1 MQKERKI
8 KMIVYRKLDE
18 LLKER
23 EISKNRLGK
32 ETGISTNIISKISK
46 NEGFK
51 TETINRICEYLKVQP
66 GDIMEWIP
74 DSDYENKQK
83 AKEEVQAQIAELQK
97 QLKNL

>member
-1 MQKERKI
+1 
-8 KMIVYRKLDE
+8 MIVYRKLDE

-23 EISKNRLGK
+23 EISKNKLGK

>member
-1 MQKERKI
+1 
-8 KMIVYRKLDE
+8 MIVYRKLDE

-23 EISKNRLGK
+23 EISKNKLGK

-83 AKEEVQAQIAELQK
+83 AKAEVQAQIAELQQ
-97 QLKNL
+97 QLKSL

>member
-1 MQKERKI
+1 
-8 KMIVYRKLDE
+8 MIVYRKLDE
-18 LLKER
+18 LLKAR
-23 EISKNRLGK
+23 KISKNRLGK

-83 AKEEVQAQIAELQK
+83 MKEEVQAQIAELQQ

>member
-1 MQKERKI
+1 
-8 KMIVYRKLDE
+8 MIVYRKLDE

-23 EISKNRLGK
+23 EISKNKLGK

-74 DSDYENKQK
+74 DSDYEDKKK
-83 AKEEVQAQIAELQK
+83 AKAEVQAQIAELQK

>member
-1 MQKERKI
+1 
-8 KMIVYRKLDE
+8 MIVYRKLDE
-18 LLKER
+18 LLKAR

-83 AKEEVQAQIAELQK
+83 AKAEVQAQIAELQQ
-97 QLKNL
+97 QLKSL

>member
-1 MQKERKI
+1 
-8 KMIVYRKLDE
+8 MIVYRKLDE
-18 LLKER
+18 LLKAR

-51 TETINRICEYLKVQP
+51 TETINRICEYLEVQP

-74 DSDYENKQK
+74 DSDYEDKKK
-83 AKEEVQAQIAELQK
+83 AKAEVQAQIAELQK

>member
-1 MQKERKI
+1 
-8 KMIVYRKLDE
+8 MIVYRKLDE

-23 EISKNRLGK
+23 GISKNKLGK

-51 TETINRICEYLKVQP
+51 TETINRICEYLEVQP

-74 DSDYENKQK
+74 DSDYEDKQK
-83 AKEEVQAQIAELQK
+83 AKEEVQAQIAELQQ

>member
-1 MQKERKI
+1 
-8 KMIVYRKLDE
+8 MIVYRKLDE

-23 EISKNRLGK
+23 EISKNKLGK

-74 DSDYENKQK
+74 DSDYEDKQK
-83 AKEEVQAQIAELQK
+83 AKEEVQAQIAELQQ

>member
-1 MQKERKI
+1 
-8 KMIVYRKLDE
+8 MIVYRKLDE
-18 LLKER
+18 LLKKR
-23 EISKNRLGK
+23 KISKNKLGK

-51 TETINRICEYLKVQP
+51 TETINRICEYLEVQP

-74 DSDYENKQK
+74 DSDYEDKKK
-83 AKEEVQAQIAELQK
+83 AKEEVQAQIAELQQ

>member
-1 MQKERKI
+1 
-8 KMIVYRKLDE
+8 MIVYRKLDE
-18 LLKER
+18 LLKAR
-23 EISKNRLGK
+23 EISKNKLGK

>member
-1 MQKERKI
+1 
-8 KMIVYRKLDE
+8 MIVYRKLDE
-18 LLKER
+18 LLKAR
-23 EISKNRLGK
+23 KISKNRLGK

-74 DSDYENKQK
+74 DSDYEDKQK
-83 AKEEVQAQIAELQK
+83 AKEEVQAQIAELQQ

>member
-1 MQKERKI
+1 
-8 KMIVYRKLDE
+8 MIIYRKLDE

-23 EISKNRLGK
+23 GISKNKLGK

-46 NEGFK
+46 NEGIK
-51 TETINRICEYLKVQP
+51 TETINRICEYLEVQP

-74 DSDYENKQK
+74 DSDYEDKQK
-83 AKEEVQAQIAELQK
+83 AKEEVQAQIAELQQ

>member
-1 MQKERKI
+1 
-8 KMIVYRKLDE
+8 MIVYRKLDE
-18 LLKER
+18 LLKAR

>member
-1 MQKERKI
+1 
-8 KMIVYRKLDE
+8 MIVYRKLDE

-23 EISKNRLGK
+23 GISKNKLGK

-51 TETINRICEYLKVQP
+51 TETINRICEYLEVQP

-74 DSDYENKQK
+74 DSDYEDKKK

>member
-1 MQKERKI
+1 
-8 KMIVYRKLDE
+8 MIVYRKLDE

-23 EISKNRLGK
+23 EISKNKLGK

-97 QLKNL
+97 QLNNL

>member
-1 MQKERKI
+1 
-8 KMIVYRKLDE
+8 MIVYRKLDE

-23 EISKNRLGK
+23 GISKNKLGK

-51 TETINRICEYLKVQP
+51 TETINRICEYLEVQP

-74 DSDYENKQK
+74 DSDYEDKQK

>member
-1 MQKERKI
+1 
-8 KMIVYRKLDE
+8 MIVYRKLDE

-23 EISKNRLGK
+23 EISKNKLGK

-74 DSDYENKQK
+74 DSDYKDKQK

>member
-1 MQKERKI
+1 
-8 KMIVYRKLDE
+8 MIVYRKLDE
-18 LLKER
+18 LLKAR
-23 EISKNRLGK
+23 KISKNRLGK

>member
-1 MQKERKI
+1 
-8 KMIVYRKLDE
+8 MIVYRKLDE

-23 EISKNRLGK
+23 GISKNKLGK

-51 TETINRICEYLKVQP
+51 TETINRICEYLEVQP

-74 DSDYENKQK
+74 DSDYEDKQK
-83 AKEEVQAQIAELQK
+83 AKAEVQAQIAELQQ
-97 QLKNL
+97 QL

>member
-1 MQKERKI
+1 
-8 KMIVYRKLDE
+8 MIVYRKLDE
-18 LLKER
+18 LLKKR
-23 EISKNRLGK
+23 KISKNKLGK

-51 TETINRICEYLKVQP
+51 TETINRICEYLEVQP

-74 DSDYENKQK
+74 DSDYEDKKK

>member
-1 MQKERKI
+1 
-8 KMIVYRKLDE
+8 MIVYRKLDK

-23 EISKNRLGK
+23 EISKNKLGK

-74 DSDYENKQK
+74 DSNYEDKQK
-83 AKEEVQAQIAELQK
+83 VKAEVQAQIAELQQ

>member
-1 MQKERKI
+1 
-8 KMIVYRKLDE
+8 MIVYRKLDE

-23 EISKNRLGK
+23 GISKNKLGK

-51 TETINRICEYLKVQP
+51 TETINRICEYLEVQP

>member
-1 MQKERKI
+1 
-8 KMIVYRKLDE
+8 MIVYRKLDE

-23 EISKNRLGK
+23 GISKNKLGK

-51 TETINRICEYLKVQP
+51 TETINRICEYLEVQP

-83 AKEEVQAQIAELQK
+83 AKEEVQAQIAELQH

>member
-1 MQKERKI
+1 
-8 KMIVYRKLDE
+8 MIVYRKLDE

-23 EISKNRLGK
+23 GISKNKLGK

-51 TETINRICEYLKVQP
+51 TETINRICEYLEVQP

-74 DSDYENKQK
+74 DSDYENKRK
-83 AKEEVQAQIAELQK
+83 AKEEVQAQIAELQQ
-97 QLKNL
+97 QLKSL

>member
-1 MQKERKI
+1 
-8 KMIVYRKLDE
+8 MIVYRKLDE

-23 EISKNRLGK
+23 GISKNKLGK

-51 TETINRICEYLKVQP
+51 TETINRICEYLEVQP

-74 DSDYENKQK
+74 DSDYENKRK
-83 AKEEVQAQIAELQK
+83 AKEEVQAQIAELQQ

>member
-1 MQKERKI
+1 
-8 KMIVYRKLDE
+8 MIVYRKLDE

-23 EISKNRLGK
+23 GISKNKLGK

-51 TETINRICEYLKVQP
+51 TETINRICEYLEVQP
-66 GDIMEWIP
+66 GDIMDWIP
-74 DSDYENKQK
+74 DSEYEDKQK

>member
-1 MQKERKI
+1 
-8 KMIVYRKLDE
+8 MIVYRKLDE
-18 LLKER
+18 LLQER
-23 EISKNRLGK
+23 KISKNKLGK

-51 TETINRICEYLKVQP
+51 TETINRICEYLEVQP

-74 DSDYENKQK
+74 DSDYENKRK
-83 AKEEVQAQIAELQK
+83 AKEEVQAQIAELQQ

>member
-1 MQKERKI
+1 
-8 KMIVYRKLDE
+8 MIVYRKLDE

-23 EISKNRLGK
+23 GISKNKLGK

-51 TETINRICEYLKVQP
+51 TETINRICEYLEVQP

-74 DSDYENKQK
+74 DSDYEDKQK
-83 AKEEVQAQIAELQK
+83 AKAEVQAQIAELQQ

>member
-1 MQKERKI
+1 
-8 KMIVYRKLDE
+8 MIVYRKLDE
-18 LLKER
+18 LLKTR

-83 AKEEVQAQIAELQK
+83 AREEVQAQIADLQK

>member
-1 MQKERKI
+1 
-8 KMIVYRKLDE
+8 MIVYRKLEE

-23 EISKNRLGK
+23 EISKNKLGK

-51 TETINRICEYLKVQP
+51 TETINRICEYLEVQP

-74 DSDYENKQK
+74 DSDYENKRK
-83 AKEEVQAQIAELQK
+83 AKEEVQAQIAELQQ
-97 QLKNL
+97 QLKSL

>member
-1 MQKERKI
+1 
-8 KMIVYRKLDE
+8 MIVYRKLDE

-23 EISKNRLGK
+23 EISKNKLGK

-74 DSDYENKQK
+74 DSDYEDKQK

>member
-1 MQKERKI
+1 
-8 KMIVYRKLDE
+8 MIVYRKLDE

-23 EISKNRLGK
+23 EISKNKLGK

-74 DSDYENKQK
+74 DSDYENKQRT
-83 AKEEVQAQIAELQK
+83 KEEVQAQIAELQK

>member
-1 MQKERKI
+1 
-8 KMIVYRKLDE
+8 MIVYRKLDE
-18 LLKER
+18 LLKAR
-23 EISKNRLGK
+23 KISKNRLGK

-74 DSDYENKQK
+74 DSDYENKK
-83 AKEEVQAQIAELQK
+83 KEKEEVQAQIAELQK

>member
-1 MQKERKI
+1 
-8 KMIVYRKLDE
+8 MIVYRKLDE

-23 EISKNRLGK
+23 EISKNKLGK

-83 AKEEVQAQIAELQK
+83 AKAEVQAQIAELQK
-97 QLKNL
+97 QLKKL

>member
-1 MQKERKI
+1 
-8 KMIVYRKLDE
+8 MIVYRKLDE

-23 EISKNRLGK
+23 EISKNKLGK

-74 DSDYENKQK
+74 DSDYKDKQK
-83 AKEEVQAQIAELQK
+83 VKAEVQAHIAELQK